1 MLSERAGSIV
11 DGFDVCYLCNLQLQ
25 ITVSSSLR

>member
-11 DGFDVCYLCNLQLQ
+11 DGLDVCYLCNLQLQ
-25 ITVSSSLR
+25 IAVRFSLR